1 MVCFAIVFVAIAKA
15 PASWRTVVAA
25 GGSYVV
31 LVAFGDMHG
40 YPLNFLPQ
48 FAQSYFAG
56 NMRLLHV
63 LPEAVTV
70 SLILV
75 YIACCWFVS
84 DAKLKQSSQMG
95 GMLTSHTDASH
106 PTAF

>member
-1 MVCFAIVFVAIAKA
+1 MLFRLSLSQPSSTVWACPNRYLLSSKPKHPAA
-15 PASWRTVVAA
+15 PFL
-25 GGSYVV
+25 GGTLS
-31 LVAFGDMHG
+31 
-40 YPLNFLPQ
+40 
-48 FAQSYFAG
+48 G
-56 NMRLLHV
+56 NIRLLHV